1 MKIFLSIMIL
11 VFINPSYAE
20 EFTLL
25 CEISKSLNNK
35 NLSTRF
41 SKKINIKDKTVEN
54 ISGNYF
60 DRLVIFNEREL
71 IMHNYIYESSSSF
84 SFYNNVW
91 TSYNKEF
98 IDIYSCKKKRRQ

>member
-1 MKIFLSIMIL
+1 MKIFLSIIIIFSSNL
-11 VFINPSYAE
+11 LYAQ

-35 NLSTRF
+35 NLSSRF
-41 SKKINIKDKTVEN
+41 SKKVSLKNKTVEN

-60 DRLVIFNEREL
+60 DRLIIFNEREL
-71 IMHNYIYESSSSF
+71 IMHNYIYETSSSF

-91 TSYNKEF
+91 TSYNKEY
-98 IDIYSCKKKRRQ
+98 IDVYKCKKRRH